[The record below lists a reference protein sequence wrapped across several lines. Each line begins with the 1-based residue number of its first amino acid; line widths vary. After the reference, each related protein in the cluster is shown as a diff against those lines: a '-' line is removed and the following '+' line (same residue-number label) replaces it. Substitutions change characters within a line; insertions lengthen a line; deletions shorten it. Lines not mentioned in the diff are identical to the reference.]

1 MTVTLMTE
9 KGLYIFDNAEYLY
22 IKETNLS
29 IQQKE
34 EEFGRGFVIE
44 EDKNTD

>member
-1 MTVTLMTE
+1 MTVGVMTE
-9 KGLYIFDNAEYLY
+9 KGMYIFDNAEYLY

-44 EDKNTD
+44 EDKKHD